1 LRGVVSRRHPI
12 IEVWFQRSEDA
23 GTLLIATHGFL
34 SDLSAPGEGA
44 PAPGMVWVRLL
55 PVAGLVLIGILKRRG
70 RGRARAR
77 DKVET
82 PGWMRLLDRMGAV
95 RNFAFGFFVTPNPKN
110 DVLVASGALTVAAA
124 VHRSTARVAAYLGFT
139 AVASLGVAVP
149 LVLTRVP
156 GERAA
161 MPLAVLKAFMAGHSG
176 AIVGVVPAILG
187 AVVMVN
193 APGDLGITAPVP
205 PR

>member
-1 LRGVVSRRHPI
+1 
-12 IEVWFQRSEDA
+12 
-23 GTLLIATHGFL
+23 
-34 SDLSAPGEGA
+34 
-44 PAPGMVWVRLL
+44 MVWVRLL
-55 PVAGLVLIGILKRRG
+55 PGADLVLIGILKR

-82 PGWMRLLDRMGAV
+82 PGWMRLLHRMVAV
-95 RNFAFGFFVTPNPKN
+95 RNFAFGFFLVTPNPKN

-205 PR
+205 LR